1 MEPNF
6 KSGFAN
12 IVGNPNVGKSTLM
25 NALTGEQLSIVTA
38 KAQTTRHRILGVLTD
53 EHSQIVFSDT
63 PGVLKPNY
71 RLQESMMKFVYSAV
85 GDADVVVYVTDVVET
100 PDKNA
105 DFLERLQR
113 IETPVLLLINK
124 IDLSTPEALD
134 ALAARWK
141 AILPSA
147 TLIPVS
153 ALAKFN
159 IDRVTKEIRAL
170 LPSGPAYYEN
180 DALTDRSL
188 RFFASEIIREKIFLN
203 YQKEIPYSVEVVIER
218 FKESERLTSISAVI
232 YVLRE
237 SQKGIVIGNRG
248 NMLKR
253 TATEARKSLE
263 TFLQTKVFLEV
274 FVKVDPDWR
283 NNPNRLKTYGYNH
296 E

>member
-105 DFLERLQR
+105 DFLERLRR
-113 IETPVLLLINK
+113 IDTPILLLINK

-134 ALAARWK
+134 ALAARWREM
-141 AILPSA
+141 LPSA

-170 LPSGPAYYEN
+170 LPFGPAYYEN

-218 FKESERLTSISAVI
+218 FKESERLISISAVI
-232 YVLRE
+232 CVLRE
-237 SQKGIVIGNRG
+237 SQKGIVIGNKG
-248 NMLKR
+248 KMLKK

-283 NNPNRLKTYGYNH
+283 NNPNRLKTYGYNQL
-296 E
+296 